1 MIISDMNSMR
11 LNPGQYILGMLFHI
25 VYATSSKPLFALDR
39 SQEASLNFI
48 ILIDAYSKYLSAAFN
63 FFQFDLL

>member
-1 MIISDMNSMR
+1 
-11 LNPGQYILGMLFHI
+11 MLFHI
-25 VYATSSKPLFALDR
+25 VYATSSKPLFALNR

-63 FFQFDLL
+63 FFQFDLKLVKIFYNCYKTSTKFCSL